1 MKIASSDIQLQAS
14 YVATQKLETQE
25 KTRAWVGN
33 QRPDFEGMEA
43 RLRDAGKALGQAK
56 NADMSRDARSLIP
69 FDIVQLSDAAL
80 QAQAQAKSNDAVAA
94 TDAASAIDHIQDD
107 VDNDPRMMVIRYL
120 IELLTGR
127 KIDTLKTSDL
137 QDDTACNACTTQPA
151 AAQNAAEAAQKN
163 PRPNAGWGVEIDV
176 HHSYTETEQTQF
188 QATGTITTADNKQ
201 IQFNLSF
208 ELNRSYHEESQ
219 TQIRKGDGKK
229 VDPLTLNFSGNSA
242 QLTSQKFE
250 FDLNADGKKDSISFV
265 KGAGFL
271 AFDKNGDGKIND
283 GSELFGPGTGNGFSE
298 LAAYDIDGNHWIDE
312 NDAIYSKLNVWTKD
326 AAGKDQLQTLKQAN
340 VGALFLGQVATP
352 FELTSGNNHS
362 DGQIRSTGLWL
373 TEDGQAKTMQ
383 QVDLVV

>member
-1 MKIASSDIQLQAS
+1 MKIASSDIQMQAN
-14 YVATQKLETQE
+14 YLATQKSETQE
-25 KTRAWVGN
+25 KTRAWIGSR
-33 QRPDFEGMEA
+33 RPDFEGMEA
-43 RLRDAGKALGQAK
+43 RSNATKLNIARGNALDISHQERPPIPL
-56 NADMSRDARSLIP
+56 DM
-69 FDIVQLSDAAL
+69 VQLSDAAL
-80 QAQAQAKSNDAVAA
+80 QAQTHDNEATRAADAV
-94 TDAASAIDHIQDD
+94 DKIRDEIE
-107 VDNDPRMMVIRYL
+107 NDPRMMVIKYL
-120 IELLTGR
+120 IEQLTGK
-127 KIDTLKTSDL
+127 KIQNLHSSDM
-137 QDDTACNACTTQPA
+137 QDSSTTISTDIPTESPSSATNAGASTPS
-151 AAQNAAEAAQKN
+151 N
-163 PRPNAGWGVEIDV
+163 PRAAAGWGVEIDV

-188 QATGTITTADNKQ
+188 QASGSITTVDNKQ

-208 ELNRSYHEESQ
+208 ELNRSYHEESH

-229 VDPLTLNFSGNSA
+229 IDPLTLNFSGNSA

-271 AFDKNGDGKIND
+271 AFDKNNDGKIND
-283 GSELFGPGTGNGFSE
+283 GTELFGPGTGNGFSE
-298 LAAYDIDGNHWIDE
+298 LAAYDSDGNHWIDE
-312 NDAIYSKLNVWTKD
+312 NDAIYSKLSVWTKD

-373 TEDGQAKTMQ
+373 TEDGQTKTMQ